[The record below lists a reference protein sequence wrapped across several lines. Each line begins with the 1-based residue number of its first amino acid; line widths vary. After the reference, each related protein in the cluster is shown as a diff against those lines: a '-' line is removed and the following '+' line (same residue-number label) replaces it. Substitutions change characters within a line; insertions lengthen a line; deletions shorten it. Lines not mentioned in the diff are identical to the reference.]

1 MDKFLYNYFGLNEN
15 YIKNKSASLI
25 QKTYRNY
32 KNYSLQKKIDMIRYG
47 NKLTNKTNLRINKE
61 IMEENEFWKKQ
72 RKKIKNE
79 KIKLILKD
87 YEIIT
92 I

>member
-1 MDKFLYNYFGLNEN
+1 MDKFLYNYFGYNED
-15 YIKNKSASLI
+15 YIKNQSAILI

-32 KNYSLQKKIDMIRYG
+32 KNYNLQKKIDMICYG

-61 IMEENEFWKKQ
+61 IKEENEFWKNQ
-72 RKKIKNE
+72 RIRIKNKKIN
-79 KIKLILKD
+79 LILKE

>member
-1 MDKFLYNYFGLNEN
+1 
-15 YIKNKSASLI
+15 
-25 QKTYRNY
+25 
-32 KNYSLQKKIDMIRYG
+32 
-47 NKLTNKTNLRINKE
+47 
-61 IMEENEFWKKQ
+61 MEENEFWKNQ

-87 YEIIT
+87 YEIIN

>member
-47 NKLTNKTNLRINKE
+47 NKLTNKTEARLNKE

-72 RKKIKNE
+72 RIKIKNE

>member
-15 YIKNKSASLI
+15 HIKNQSAILI
-25 QKTYRNY
+25 QQTYRNY
-32 KNYSLQKKIDMIRYG
+32 KKYNLQKKIDMIRYG
-47 NKLTNKTNLRINKE
+47 NKLTNKTEERLNKE
-61 IMEENEFWKKQ
+61 IMEKNEFWKNQ
-72 RKKIKNE
+72 RIRIKNE

>member
-15 YIKNKSASLI
+15 YIKNKNASLI

-61 IMEENEFWKKQ
+61 IKEENEFWKNQ
-72 RKKIKNE
+72 RIRIKNE
-79 KIKLILKD
+79 KLNLILKD
-87 YEIIT
+87 YQIIT

>member
-1 MDKFLYNYFGLNEN
+1 MDKFLYNYFGINEN
-15 YIKNKSASLI
+15 YIQKQSAILI

-32 KNYSLQKKIDMIRYG
+32 KNYSLKKKIDMIHYG
-47 NKLTNKTNLRINKE
+47 NKLKNKTEEKINKE

-72 RKKIKNE
+72 RIRIKNE

-87 YEIIT
+87 YQIID

>member
-1 MDKFLYNYFGLNEN
+1 MDKFLYNYFGINEN
-15 YIKNKSASLI
+15 YIQKQSAILI

-47 NKLTNKTNLRINKE
+47 NKLTNKTDNQINKE
-61 IMEENEFWKKQ
+61 IKEENEFWKNQ
-72 RKKIKNE
+72 RIRIKNE

-87 YEIIT
+87 YEIIN

>member
-1 MDKFLYNYFGLNEN
+1 MDKFLYNYFGFNEN
-15 YIKNKSASLI
+15 HIKNQSAILI

-32 KNYSLQKKIDMIRYG
+32 KNYSLKKKIDMIHYG
-47 NKLTNKTNLRINKE
+47 NKIKNKTEEKINKE
-61 IMEENEFWKKQ
+61 IMEENEFWKNQ
-72 RKKIKNE
+72 RIRIKNE

-87 YEIIT
+87 YEIIN